1 MRRSGTAPRVMVSS
15 AVHGFE
21 PFLDQVYG
29 TLKGYGYE
37 VWMSHKG
44 TIPVDP
50 KKTAFEN
57 CLAAVEQCDV
67 FLGIITGRYGS
78 GIAPGETSITHQEMV
93 RAVQRDKLRWF
104 LVHRDVTVAREL
116 LKQFRFKRDG
126 SPRAALSFQK
136 TAILEDLRVL
146 EMYECAIRQ
155 DVPLPQR
162 KGNWVQSYLTQGEAL
177 VYIKT
182 QLADP
187 ERLRALLSSS
197 K

>member
-1 MRRSGTAPRVMVSS
+1 MVSS
-15 AVHGFE
+15 TVYGVE

-44 TIPVDP
+44 TIPVNP

-57 CLAAVEQCDV
+57 CLVAVEQCDA

-78 GIAPGETSITHQEMV
+78 GLAPGENSITHQEMI

-116 LKQFRFKRDG
+116 LKQFRYKRDG
-126 SPRAALSFQK
+126 SPRALGFKK
-136 TAILEDLRVL
+136 TAPLEDLRVL

-155 DVPLPQR
+155 DLPLPQR
-162 KGNWVQSYLTQGEAL
+162 TGNWVHPYLTHAEAL
-177 VYIKT
+177 VYIQT
-182 QLADP
+182 QLENP
-187 ERLRALLSSS
+187 ERLKASLAS
-197 K
+197 